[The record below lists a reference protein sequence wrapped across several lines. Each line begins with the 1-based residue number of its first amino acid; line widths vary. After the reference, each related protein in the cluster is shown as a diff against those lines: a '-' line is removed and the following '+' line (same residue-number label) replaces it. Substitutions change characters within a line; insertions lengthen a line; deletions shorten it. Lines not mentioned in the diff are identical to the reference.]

1 MVFSQGPKW
10 HLLSLL
16 FACLALQVLSQ
27 SVSGTECDNS
37 TPGCELPKVEGDSK
51 PLEQQ
56 KCSGTS
62 SKQRYIGHYAL
73 RNLNQYCDTIEP
85 SDINLEPWTHLYLI
99 DNQITPNHSVITQPW
114 DNEQRKR
121 WKEFVDLKIKKPSL
135 KTYITVVLYQTELGE
150 PNPIFSDMVRSFE
163 KRKQLIDAIVKVM
176 DEFKFDGFN
185 FDVTWRDLWQAEPQ
199 NSVLFLKELHETF
212 GDKYG
217 ISADFRATTCGLSH
231 LDLAG
236 MVEHLDHANFVT
248 YDRNGCVGEQAWP
261 EFPDRFNIERS
272 LSLFRQAN
280 IDPNKLSA
288 YLNVE
293 GQQYNLEDPKCNTPG
308 CPMVESK
315 IDGECSGATT
325 KITAYEIE
333 RLMKAWS
340 PEVHYNTSNA
350 YNWFAYDA
358 SLWLSFDNA
367 RSLKQKADR
376 ANENCLGGFMVG
388 SISSGGPATLANP
401 NDLDPSDT
409 SMRGTRLTK
418 PYNGTNGRSSTE
430 DTSSATSIQSDSL
443 STETSNNDTDTNA
456 NTEGLSCHPA
466 IGSVHVPIAQ
476 QDCDPNSTLT
486 AAHEP
491 DTPVNAEEYTPSPTL
506 AAPHEASTSDE
517 PNAMGPKPTLTL
529 AHQIGTPSNTAEKAN
544 DEGTTPGEPINAP

>member
-16 FACLALQVLSQ
+16 FACLARQ
-27 SVSGTECDNS
+27 
-37 TPGCELPKVEGDSK
+37 
-51 PLEQQ
+51 
-56 KCSGTS
+56 
-62 SKQRYIGHYAL
+62 
-73 RNLNQYCDTIEP
+73 
-85 SDINLEPWTHLYLI
+85 HLYLI
-99 DNQITPNHSVITQPW
+99 DNQIIPNHSVTTQPW

-135 KTYITVVLYQTELGE
+135 KTYITVELYQTELGE

-217 ISADFRATTCGLSH
+217 ISADFRATTCNFPRGLSH
-231 LDLAG
+231 LDLPG

-340 PEVHYNTSNA
+340 PEILISTR
-350 YNWFAYDA
+350 
-358 SLWLSFDNA
+358 LSFDNA

-430 DTSSATSIQSDSL
+430 DTPSATSIQSDRL

-529 AHQIGTPSNTAEKAN
+529 THQIGTPSNTAEKAN